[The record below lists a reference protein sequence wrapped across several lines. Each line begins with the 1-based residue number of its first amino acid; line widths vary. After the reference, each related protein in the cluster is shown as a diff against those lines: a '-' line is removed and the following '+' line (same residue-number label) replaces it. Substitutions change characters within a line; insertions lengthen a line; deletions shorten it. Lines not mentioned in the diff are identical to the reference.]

1 MQTQTIHNRVV
12 LQYSSIIYAQ
22 TFIVKQPHTQSM
34 HGSSHWPWNKTG
46 ITTSNENEGT
56 YGPFRSGIRHLQQ
69 HHTAPLLS

>member
-1 MQTQTIHNRVV
+1 MVSECIYIYVLTQTKNNRVV

-46 ITTSNENEGT
+46 HRQYN
-56 YGPFRSGIRHLQQ
+56 Y
-69 HHTAPLLS
+69 